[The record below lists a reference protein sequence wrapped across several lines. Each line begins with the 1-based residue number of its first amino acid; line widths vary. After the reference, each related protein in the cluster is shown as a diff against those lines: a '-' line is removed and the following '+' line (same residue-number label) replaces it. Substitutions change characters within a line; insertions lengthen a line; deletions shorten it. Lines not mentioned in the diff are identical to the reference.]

1 MALVF
6 HAREAAP
13 TSPPADLA
21 SPAAA
26 AAALRTFFNIARAW
40 ELSNEEQ
47 QRLLGCGRTTFFDWK
62 AGRVR
67 RGLDAATLERLS
79 HLFGI
84 WAALQ
89 ILLPVPERANAWIRR
104 ANSAPLFGGGTA
116 LQRMLGGQVADLFV
130 VRQYLD
136 AQRGGWA

>member
-1 MALVF
+1 MSLPAPQS
-6 HAREAAP
+6 AAP
-13 TSPPADLA
+13 DLSSA
-21 SPAAA
+21 QAA
-26 AAALRTFFNIARAW
+26 AAALRTFFNIAAAW
-40 ELSNEEQ
+40 DLSNDEQ
-47 QRLLGCGRTTFFDWK
+47 QRLLGCGRSSFFDWK

-67 RGLDAATLERLS
+67 RGLDAHTLERLS
-79 HLFGI
+79 HLFSI
-84 WAALQ
+84 YASLQ
-89 ILLPVPERANAWIRR
+89 ILLPIPERANAWIRR